1 MKNHLQPQITEH
13 KKRTTKYCTENP
25 GPGLGWAQKHGK
37 WDPNPP
43 LVAHMHLRSMR
54 SVCILICYKNH
65 PLYAV
70 VPLL

>member
-43 LVAHMHLRSMR
+43 NLNPTELE
-54 SVCILICYKNH
+54 LDF
-65 PLYAV
+65 
-70 VPLL
+70 